1 MYQDMQTDRKKE
13 YIKDVAWILS
23 GTALMAVSSNL
34 FFEPAHMVPGG
45 FTGLA
50 MMIQHLTVK
59 LIEGGIPVWLGNIIL
74 NVPLILM
81 SIRTRGWK
89 FMSRTF
95 IAAMLFSFWLFVL
108 PVYELVPSDPVITAI
123 IGGAL
128 MGLGLGLVFQGKA
141 TTGGTDTL
149 AALLQR
155 LMPHIGVAKILPV
168 LDAIII
174 LLSFWIF
181 GLRISMYAVISVFL
195 SGLVADYVIGGFR
208 NAKFAYIFSKKHEE
222 IGRAVINELGRG
234 ATLFSAKGMYT
245 GDERPVLVCAV
256 AKREIVVLKD
266 LVASIDPDAF
276 FVVTDAQ
283 EIRGEGFLEYTNEE
297 L

>member
-1 MYQDMQTDRKKE
+1 MQKERKRE
-13 YIKDVAWILS
+13 YLKDVLWIIF
-23 GTALMAVSSNL
+23 GTAFMAVSTNF

-50 MMIQHLTVK
+50 MMIQHLTAK
-59 LIEGGIPVWLGNIIL
+59 IWQGGIPVWLGNIIL
-74 NVPLILM
+74 NVPLILI

-95 IAAMLFSFWLFVL
+95 VAAMTFSFWLFAF
-108 PVYELVPSDPVITAI
+108 PVRDLVPSDPVVTAI

-128 MGLGLGLVFQGKA
+128 MGFGLGLVFQGKA

-155 LMPHIGVAKILPV
+155 LMPHVGVARILPV

-174 LLSFWIF
+174 LLSCWIF

-195 SGLVADYVIGGFR
+195 SGIIADYVIGGFR
-208 NAKFAYIFSKKHEE
+208 NAKFAYIFSTEHEKISE
-222 IGRAVINELGRG
+222 AILHDLNRG
-234 ATLFSAKGMYT
+234 VTQLQAKGLYS
-245 GDERPVLVCAV
+245 GDDRPVLICAV
-256 AKREIVVLKD
+256 ARRQIVDLKE
-266 LVASIDPDAF
+266 LVSYYDPNAF